1 MQINKVSNQ
10 VRNFY
15 IWGYAILVKCYEMS
29 VVFFFI
35 YIYNFIF
42 LYIFF
47 NFFLVL
53 QENKFKWLS
62 LKSNKSLGYK
72 K

>member
-15 IWGYAILVKCYEMS
+15 IWDYAILVKCYEMS
-29 VVFFFI
+29 VASFFI
-35 YIYNFIF
+35 
-42 LYIFF
+42 
-47 NFFLVL
+47 VL